1 MKLKQIFCFHDRHLI
16 DYGISDGFVS
26 FHWEIRACS
35 KCEKVWNNK
44 ETQQAKARDAYLKS
58 KARQA
63 KAKDAY
69 LKSKKC

>member
-16 DYGISDGFVS
+16 DFGLPDGFVS
-26 FHWEIRACS
+26 FHWQIHACS

-44 ETQQAKARDAYLKS
+44 EKQENEYKKY

-69 LKSKKC
+69 LKSKEC